1 MVVVLRYADNLGVID
16 CDPCARETS
25 AAACMKSDID
35 NLLSIA

>member
-25 AAACMKSDID
+25 AACMKSDID